1 MLGEKYIQVLLIL
14 LIHLVA
20 LILIMFKTTG
30 LLFRLE
36 LLLFLFLLFISL
48 IFLFGLF
55 FEEGWAWVLVM
66 LFFAVNLV
74 NIIFLKTIISD
85 NLILFGILIVV
96 DFIGFFKAIA
106 NIGEEEEDMEI
117 EPYESEEKKVEKEAP
132 KVEIYNNNGKKSP
145 SKKSK
150 NTVKK
155 KAKKK
160 SSKKI

>member
-36 LLLFLFLLFISL
+36 ILLFLFLLFISL

-74 NIIFLKTIISD
+74 NIIFLKSVISD
-85 NLILFGILIVV
+85 NLILFGILVIV

-106 NIGEEEEDMEI
+106 NIGEEDEDMEI
-117 EPYESEEKKVEKEAP
+117 EPYESEEKKVKKEAP
-132 KVEIYNNNGKKSP
+132 KVEVYDNKSK
-145 SKKSK
+145 SKK
-150 NTVKK
+150 T
-155 KAKKK
+155 AGKK
-160 SSKKI
+160 SSKKKVKKKKK